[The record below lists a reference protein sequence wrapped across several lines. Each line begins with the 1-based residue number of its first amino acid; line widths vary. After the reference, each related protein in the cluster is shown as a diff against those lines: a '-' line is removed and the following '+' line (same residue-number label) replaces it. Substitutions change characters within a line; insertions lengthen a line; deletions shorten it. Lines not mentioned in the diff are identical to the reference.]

1 MRIDKLISETGFA
14 SRTEAAKAAKKGHV
28 TVNGVAVKDL
38 SRHIDPE
45 KDVVTF
51 LGEVVCYQKNVYI
64 MMNKPEGYVSST
76 DDPSA
81 PIVLELLDER
91 LQKLGLFPC
100 GRLDKYTLGLLIL
113 TNDGPA
119 AHRMLSP
126 KKHVEKV
133 YRFKLKH
140 AITPDEVASL
150 EAGVDIGFITKPCR
164 VNMITDTEGDIT
176 LVEGKYHQIKRMAEA
191 VGNKIVYL
199 ERTSFAGITLD
210 PSLERGEWRYLND
223 EEMEK
228 IAPYQIGRA

>member
-14 SRTEAAKAAKKGHV
+14 SRSEAAKAAKKGNV
-28 TVNGVAVKDL
+28 TVNGVPVKDL

-51 LGEVVCYQKNVYI
+51 FGEVVSYQKNVYL

-100 GRLDKYTLGLLIL
+100 GRLDKYTVGLLIL
-113 TNDGPA
+113 TNDGAA

-126 KKHVEKV
+126 KKHVEKT
-133 YRFKLKH
+133 YRFKLQH
-140 AITPDEVASL
+140 AITPEEVATL
-150 EAGVDIGFITKPCR
+150 EAGVDIGFVTKPCKIA
-164 VNMITDTEGDIT
+164 MLSDKEGDIT

-191 VGNKIVYL
+191 IGNKIVYL
-199 ERTSFAGITLD
+199 ERTSFAGIPLD
-210 PSLERGEWRYLND
+210 PSLERGDYRYLND

-228 IAPYQIGRA
+228 LSPYLSK

>member
-14 SRTEAAKAAKKGHV
+14 SRSEAAKAAKKGNV
-28 TVNGVAVKDL
+28 TVNGEAVRDL

-51 LGEVVCYQKNVYI
+51 FGEVVSYRKNVYI

-100 GRLDKYTLGLLIL
+100 GRLDKYTVGLLIL

-126 KKHVEKV
+126 KKHVEKT
-133 YRFKLKH
+133 YRFRLQH
-140 AITPDEVASL
+140 AITPEEVATL
-150 EAGVDIGFITKPCR
+150 EAGVDIGFITKPCS
-164 VNMITDTEGDIT
+164 ITMLDGTEGDIT

-199 ERTSFAGITLD
+199 ERTSFAGIALD
-210 PSLERGEWRYLND
+210 PSLARGEWRYLDDN
-223 EEMEK
+223 EMEK
-228 IAPYQIGRA
+228 LSPYLSK

>member
-14 SRTEAAKAAKKGHV
+14 SRTEAAKAAKKGNV
-28 TVNGVAVKDL
+28 TVNGEAVRDL

-51 LGEVVCYQKNVYI
+51 FGEVVSYQKNVYI

-100 GRLDKYTLGLLIL
+100 GRLDKYTVGLLIL

-126 KKHVEKV
+126 KKHVEKT
-133 YRFKLKH
+133 YRFKLQH
-140 AITPDEVASL
+140 AITPEEVASL
-150 EAGVDIGFITKPCR
+150 EAGVDIGFITKPCS
-164 VNMITDTEGDIT
+164 ITMLDDTEGDIT

-199 ERTSFAGITLD
+199 ERTSFAGIALD
-210 PSLERGEWRYLND
+210 RSLARGEWRYLD
-223 EEMEK
+223 EGEMAK
-228 IAPYQIGRA
+228 LAPYLSK